1 MKQLHEY
8 ETPLTNEAEKDCV
21 LDSHLLDFAR
31 DLERKLAL
39 CREALMG
46 ASIFWQSV
54 ALHYGTEHL
63 AKKAEDDALKL
74 RDKALA
80 ATEPKQ

>member
-8 ETPLTNEAEKDCV
+8 DTPLTDEAEKECI
-21 LDSHLLDFAR
+21 LDIQLLDFAR

-39 CREALMG
+39 CR
-46 ASIFWQSV
+46 
-54 ALHYGTEHL
+54 
-63 AKKAEDDALKL
+63 DALKGVIENTPCSDPDCCDIAIKCEKA
-74 RDKALA
+74 RKCAIKALA